1 MSSSDRRYSFG
12 ADFQFRE
19 SDKPYQRVL
28 RFLLIVFA
36 SGFVLTLILY
46 AIFALAVNTD
56 VEGRLKR
63 ENKMYEKLYPQL
75 LPQAQLLQDG
85 IAGLQLKDN
94 DVYQEVFHANAPA
107 VDPIN
112 SLSFL
117 NGNDTIPETKIVAY
131 TAMKIET
138 VASQIDDIEASFRKA
153 LLRAANPS
161 TVMPPMDLPVRG
173 ISFSQVGASKGLK
186 MNPFFKAY
194 VEHDGLDF
202 ILSQGNPVYA
212 TADGKVS
219 LVEQSNK
226 GHGNRVT
233 ITHKG
238 GYVTR
243 YAHLSTINVK
253 QGQSVRKG
261 DRIAAVGMTGSSF
274 APHLHYEVLFGGT
287 PLDPVNYIFG
297 SVSPGEYTN
306 MLYVAASTQQSMD

>member
-1 MSSSDRRYSFG
+1 MSNSDRRYSFG

-28 RFLLIVFA
+28 RFLLIVLSTA
-36 SGFVLTLILY
+36 FVLTVVLY
-46 AIFALAVNTD
+46 SIFALAVNTD

-75 LPQAQLLQDG
+75 LPQQKLLEDG

-117 NGNDTIPETKIVAY
+117 NGNDTVPETKIVAY
-131 TAMKIET
+131 TASKIET
-138 VASQIDDIEASFRKA
+138 VSAGVGDIERSFRKA
-153 LLRAANPS
+153 LLRAASPS
-161 TVMPPMDLPVRG
+161 TVMPPMALPVKE
-173 ISFSQVGASKGLK
+173 ISFSQVGASKGMKL
-186 MNPFFKAY
+186 NPFFKAY
-194 VEHDGLDF
+194 VQHDGLDF
-202 ILSQGNPVYA
+202 ILSQGDPVYA

-226 GHGNRVT
+226 GHGNRIT
-233 ITHKG
+233 ITHQG

-243 YAHLSTINVK
+243 YSHLSTMRVK
-253 QGQSVRKG
+253 QGQTVRKG
-261 DRIAAVGMTGSSF
+261 DHIGAIGMTGSSY
-274 APHLHYEVLFGGT
+274 APHLHYEVLFGGQ
-287 PLDPVNYIFG
+287 PLDPINYIFG
-297 SVSPGEYTN
+297 SVTPEEYTN
-306 MLYVAASTQQSMD
+306 MLYVAANTQQSMD

>member
-1 MSSSDRRYSFG
+1 MSNSDRRYSFG
-12 ADFQFRE
+12 TDFQFRE

-28 RFLLIVFA
+28 RFLLIVLVTA
-36 SGFVLTLILY
+36 FVVTVVLY
-46 AIFALAVNTD
+46 SIFAIAVNTD

-75 LPQAQLLQDG
+75 LPQQKLLEDG

-94 DVYQEVFHANAPA
+94 DVYREVFHANAPA

-117 NGNDTIPETKIVAY
+117 NGNDTVPETKIVAY

-138 VASQIDDIEASFRKA
+138 VSARIGDIEGSFRKA

-161 TVMPPMDLPVRG
+161 TVMPPMDLPVKG

-194 VEHDGLDF
+194 VEHEGLDF
-202 ILSQGNPVYA
+202 ILSQGEPVFSA
-212 TADGKVS
+212 GDGKVS

-226 GHGNRVT
+226 GHGNRIT

-243 YAHLSTINVK
+243 YSHLSTMRVK
-253 QGQSVRKG
+253 QGQNVRRG
-261 DRIAAVGMTGSSF
+261 ERIGEVGMTGSSF
-274 APHLHYEVLFGGT
+274 APHLHYEVLYGGT
-287 PLDPVNYIFG
+287 PLDPINYIFG
-297 SVSPGEYTN
+297 SVTPEEYTN
-306 MLYVAASTQQSMD
+306 MLYVAAATQQSMD

>member
-1 MSSSDRRYSFG
+1 MSNSDRRYSFG

-28 RFLLIVFA
+28 RFLLIVLVTA
-36 SGFVLTLILY
+36 FVVTVVLY
-46 AIFALAVNTD
+46 SIFAIAVNTD

-75 LPQAQLLQDG
+75 LPQQKLLEDG

-94 DVYQEVFHANAPA
+94 DVYREVFHANAPA

-117 NGNDTIPETKIVAY
+117 NGNDTVPETKIVAY

-138 VASQIDDIEASFRKA
+138 VSAGIDDIERSFRKA

-161 TVMPPMDLPVRG
+161 TVMPPMDLPVKG

-194 VEHDGLDF
+194 VEHEGLDF
-202 ILSQGNPVYA
+202 ILSQGEPVFSA
-212 TADGKVS
+212 GDGKVS

-226 GHGNRVT
+226 GHGNRIT

-243 YAHLSTINVK
+243 YSHLSTMRVK
-253 QGQSVRKG
+253 QGQNVRRG
-261 DRIAAVGMTGSSF
+261 ERIGEVGMTGSSF
-274 APHLHYEVLFGGT
+274 APHLHYEVLYGGT
-287 PLDPVNYIFG
+287 PLDPINYIFG
-297 SVSPGEYTN
+297 SVTPEEYTN
-306 MLYVAASTQQSMD
+306 MLYVAAATQQSMD

>member
-1 MSSSDRRYSFG
+1 MSNSDRRYSFG

-36 SGFVLTLILY
+36 TAFVVTVVLY
-46 AIFALAVNTD
+46 SIFALAVNTD

-75 LPQAQLLQDG
+75 LPQQKLLEDG

-117 NGNDTIPETKIVAY
+117 NGNDTVPETKIVAY
-131 TAMKIET
+131 TARKIET
-138 VASQIDDIEASFRKA
+138 VSAGIDDIERSFRKA
-153 LLRAANPS
+153 LLRAANPA
-161 TVMPPMDLPVRG
+161 TVMPPMNLPVKG

-186 MNPFFKAY
+186 LNPFFRAY
-194 VEHDGLDF
+194 VQHDGLDF
-202 ILSQGNPVYA
+202 ILSQGEPVYA
-212 TADGKVS
+212 AAEGKVS

-226 GHGNRVT
+226 GHGNRIT
-233 ITHKG
+233 IAHKG

-243 YAHLSTINVK
+243 YAHLSTMRVK
-253 QGQSVRKG
+253 QGQTVRKG
-261 DRIAAVGMTGSSF
+261 ERIGEIGMTGSSF
-274 APHLHYEVLFGGT
+274 APHLHYEVLYGGQ
-287 PLDPVNYIFG
+287 PLDPVNYIFA
-297 SVSPGEYTN
+297 SVTPEEYTN

>member
-1 MSSSDRRYSFG
+1 MSNSDRRYSFG
-12 ADFQFRE
+12 TDFQFRE

-28 RFLLIVFA
+28 RFLLIVLVSA
-36 SGFVLTLILY
+36 FVLTVVLY
-46 AIFALAVNTD
+46 SIFALAVNTD

-75 LPQAQLLQDG
+75 LPQQQLLEDG

-117 NGNDTIPETKIVAY
+117 GGNDTVPETKIVAY

-138 VASQIDDIEASFRKA
+138 VSAGIDDIEKSFRKA
-153 LLRAANPS
+153 LIRAANPS

-186 MNPFFKAY
+186 MNPFLKSY
-194 VEHDGLDF
+194 VNHDGLDI
-202 ILSQGNPVYA
+202 ILSQGEPVYA

-226 GHGNRVT
+226 GQGNRIT

-238 GYVTR
+238 GYVTS
-243 YAHLSTINVK
+243 YSHLSTMRVK
-253 QGQSVRKG
+253 QGQNVKRG
-261 DRIAAVGMTGSSF
+261 ERIAAVGMTGSSF
-274 APHLHYEVLFGGT
+274 APHLHYEVLLGGKH
-287 PLDPVNYIFG
+287 LDPVNYIFG
-297 SVSPGEYTN
+297 SVSPEEYTN

>member
-1 MSSSDRRYSFG
+1 MSNSDRRYSFG
-12 ADFQFRE
+12 TDFQFTE

-28 RFLLIVFA
+28 RFLLIVIVTAFIVTV
-36 SGFVLTLILY
+36 VLY
-46 AIFALAVNTD
+46 SIFAIAINTD

-75 LPQAQLLQDG
+75 VPQQKLLEDG

-117 NGNDTIPETKIVAY
+117 NGNDTVPETKIVAY

-138 VASQIDDIEASFRKA
+138 VSAGIDDIESSFRKA

-161 TVMPPMDLPVRG
+161 TVMPPMDLPVKG

-194 VEHDGLDF
+194 VEHEGLDI
-202 ILSQGNPVYA
+202 ILSQGEPVFS

-226 GHGNRVT
+226 GHGNRIT

-243 YAHLSTINVK
+243 YSHLATMKVK
-253 QGQSVRKG
+253 QGQNVRRG
-261 DRIAAVGMTGSSF
+261 ERIGEVGMTGSSF
-274 APHLHYEVLFGGT
+274 APHLHYEVLYGGT
-287 PLDPVNYIFG
+287 PLDPINYIFG
-297 SVSPGEYTN
+297 SVTPEEYTN
-306 MLYVAASTQQSMD
+306 MLYVAAATQQSMD

>member
-1 MSSSDRRYSFG
+1 MSTDRRYSFG

-28 RFLLIVFA
+28 RFLLIVLVTA
-36 SGFVLTLILY
+36 FVVTVVLY

-63 ENKMYEKLYPQL
+63 ENKMYEKLYPQI
-75 LPQAQLLQDG
+75 LPQEQLLRDG
-85 IAGLQLKDN
+85 IASLQLKDN
-94 DVYQEVFHANAPA
+94 DVYQEVFHTNAPA

-117 NGNDTIPETKIVAY
+117 GGNDTVPETRIVAY

-138 VASQIDDIEASFRKA
+138 VSSGIDAVEQSFRKA
-153 LLRAANPS
+153 LLRASSPA
-161 TVMPPMDLPVRG
+161 TVFPPVDLPVRG
-173 ISFSQVGASKGLK
+173 VSFSQVGASQGLK
-186 MNPFFKAY
+186 MNPFFRAY
-194 VEHDGLDF
+194 VQHDGLDI
-202 ILSQGNPVYA
+202 ILSQGEPVYA

-226 GHGNRVT
+226 GHGNRIT
-233 ITHKG
+233 ISHQG

-243 YAHLSTINVK
+243 YAHLSTMNVK
-253 QGQSVRKG
+253 QGQTVRRGQKIG
-261 DRIAAVGMTGSSF
+261 AVGMTGSSL
-274 APHLHYEVLFGGT
+274 APHLHYEILLGGRY
-287 PLDPVNYIFG
+287 LDPVAYVIG
-297 SVSPGEYTN
+297 SVSPEEYTN

>member
-1 MSSSDRRYSFG
+1 MSNSDRRYSFG

-36 SGFVLTLILY
+36 TAFVVTVVLY
-46 AIFALAVNTD
+46 SVFALAVNTD

-75 LPQAQLLQDG
+75 LPQQKLLEDG

-94 DVYQEVFHANAPA
+94 DVYQEVFHTNAPA

-117 NGNDTIPETKIVAY
+117 NGNDTVPETKIVAY
-131 TAMKIET
+131 TARKIET
-138 VASQIDDIEASFRKA
+138 VSAGIDEIEHAFRKA
-153 LLRAANPS
+153 LLRAANPG
-161 TVMPPMDLPVRG
+161 TVMPPMDLPVRD
-173 ISFSQVGASKGLK
+173 ISFSQVGASMGKK

-194 VEHDGLDF
+194 VQHDGLDF
-202 ILSQGNPVYA
+202 ILSQGDPVYA

-226 GHGNRVT
+226 GHGNRIT

-243 YAHLSTINVK
+243 YAHLSTMNVK
-253 QGQSVRKG
+253 QGQNVRRGQKIG
-261 DRIAAVGMTGSSF
+261 AIGMTGSSY
-274 APHLHYEVLFGGT
+274 APHLHYEVLNGGEL
-287 PLDPVNYIFG
+287 LDPINYIFG
-297 SVSPGEYTN
+297 SVTPEEYTN
-306 MLYVAASTQQSMD
+306 MLYVAATTQQSMD